1 MTSTSAPA
9 PATLDTAVPS
19 DIGIEIDAAIEQVW
33 APLAGD
39 AGDQPPAQFDA
50 TIAPRWAPTPP
61 RRPPGQSLDD
71 PPERRIRGQ
80 GHPRENPLPEHGHR
94 AGPGRRQRRRQ
105 RSPPTR
111 RERHERPAT
120 QGDGGRGSPLSR

>member
-80 GHPRENPLPEHGHR
+80 GHPRENPLPEHGH
-94 AGPGRRQRRRQ
+94 APAPAAAARRQ
-105 RSPPTR
+105 RSP
-111 RERHERPAT
+111 RPGESDTIDPPRKVTAA
-120 QGDGGRGSPLSR
+120 RGSP